1 MRCTAPTS
9 HLHPPSHGPQQ
20 HTGRSYASRATGL
33 TSCRTAVNLRWQI
46 ISCAR
51 RTHVGVS
58 LLCQYKNW
66 RSGGHRRT
74 DHAPQRA
81 VRAQQPHLGA
91 AHAALAREEALGWI
105 ISSKISMLVLLLQP
119 PAANARK
126 KRSVPRLERSRQR
139 VRSHGS
145 SGPQSAR
152 SCSKC
157 VREWF
162 EKGSHQGLIVELC
175 SCIIS
180 WPCSSSMVMAV
191 SSTSSGS
198 ASELEDQLGLDES
211 TNSKKEE
218 RYSTGNWIPRRVAVG
233 DLPTSSRGAVQ
244 LVLQT
249 VYSM

>member
-91 AHAALAREEALGWI
+91 AQAALARQEALGWT
-105 ISSKISMLVLLLQP
+105 ISSKRSMLVLLLQP

-126 KRSVPRLERSRQR
+126 KRSVPRLARSRQR
-139 VRSHGS
+139 ARSHGS

-162 EKGSHQGLIVELC
+162 ENGSHWG
-175 SCIIS
+175 
-180 WPCSSSMVMAV
+180 SSSSCARA
-191 SSTSSGS
+191 SSPGLAAAPWSWLCRRRRAAQRRIWGTS
-198 ASELEDQLGLDES
+198 
-211 TNSKKEE
+211 
-218 RYSTGNWIPRRVAVG
+218 
-233 DLPTSSRGAVQ
+233 
-244 LVLQT
+244 
-249 VYSM
+249 

>member
-20 HTGRSYASRATGL
+20 HTGRSHASRATGL

-46 ISCAR
+46 IS
-51 RTHVGVS
+51 
-58 LLCQYKNW
+58 
-66 RSGGHRRT
+66 

-91 AHAALAREEALGWI
+91 AQAALAREEALGWT
-105 ISSKISMLVLLLQP
+105 ISSKRSMLVLLLQP

-126 KRSVPRLERSRQR
+126 KRSVPRLARSRQR

-157 VREWF
+157 VRELF
-162 EKGSHQGLIVELC
+162 ANGSHRG
-175 SCIIS
+175 
-180 WPCSSSMVMAV
+180 SSSSCARA
-191 SSTSSGS
+191 SSPGLAAAPWSWLCRRRRAAQGRNWRTS
-198 ASELEDQLGLDES
+198 
-211 TNSKKEE
+211 
-218 RYSTGNWIPRRVAVG
+218 
-233 DLPTSSRGAVQ
+233 
-244 LVLQT
+244 
-249 VYSM
+249 

>member
-20 HTGRSYASRATGL
+20 HTGRSHASRATGL

-58 LLCQYKNW
+58 LLCQYENW

-91 AHAALAREEALGWI
+91 AHAALAREEALGWT
-105 ISSKISMLVLLLQP
+105 ISSKRSMLVLLLQP

-126 KRSVPRLERSRQR
+126 KRSVPRLARSRQR
-139 VRSHGS
+139 ARSHGS

-162 EKGSHQGLIVELC
+162 ENGSHRLIVELC

-191 SSTSSGS
+191 SSTSSRS
-198 ASELEDQLGLDES
+198 TSELEDQLGLDES
-211 TNSKKEE
+211 TNSKIEA
-218 RYSTGNWIPRRVAVG
+218 RYSTGKGLPRRVARF
-233 DLPTSSRGAVQ
+233 DFPTSTRGAV
-244 LVLQT
+244 
-249 VYSM
+249 